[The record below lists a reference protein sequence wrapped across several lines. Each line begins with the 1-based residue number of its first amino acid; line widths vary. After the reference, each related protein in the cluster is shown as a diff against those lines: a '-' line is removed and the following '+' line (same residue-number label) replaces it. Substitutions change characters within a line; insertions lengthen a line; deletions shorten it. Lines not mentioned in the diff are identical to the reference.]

1 MADLA
6 PNSVN
11 IEATIKAAKDATP
24 EHMRGVGSQ
33 NELTIPV
40 SNGRPGIGVWQ
51 GIFFWEEKNT
61 PFERKLTITIIGE
74 KKHKSFK
81 LTR

>member
-6 PNSVN
+6 PTSVN
-11 IEATIKAAKDATP
+11 VEEKIKAAKDAVP

-51 GIFFWEEKNT
+51 GIFFWEEKES
-61 PFERKLTITIIGE
+61 PIERNLTITIIGE
-74 KKHKSFK
+74 KKHKTFQ